1 VWGLLALRLSSADIV
16 PLDYEP
22 YAARLAEFAREVEQ
36 RRPAESASAFAQL
49 REAIDR
55 LRTASAALNARRE
68 HALASE
74 DVAAAREIDRILI
87 GAERL
92 LTDAAGLPNRPWYRH
107 LVFAP
112 KPTYAPELLPG
123 VAEAQDAGD
132 TAETARETARLARAI
147 DRLAAAFSGDQRRD
161 PPGAPAPRRS
171 APR

>member
-1 VWGLLALRLSSADIV
+1 
-16 PLDYEP
+16 
-22 YAARLAEFAREVEQ
+22 
-36 RRPAESASAFAQL
+36 
-49 REAIDR
+49 
-55 LRTASAALNARRE
+55 
-68 HALASE
+68 
-74 DVAAAREIDRILI
+74 
-87 GAERL
+87 
-92 LTDAAGLPNRPWYRH
+92 
-107 LVFAP
+107 VFAP